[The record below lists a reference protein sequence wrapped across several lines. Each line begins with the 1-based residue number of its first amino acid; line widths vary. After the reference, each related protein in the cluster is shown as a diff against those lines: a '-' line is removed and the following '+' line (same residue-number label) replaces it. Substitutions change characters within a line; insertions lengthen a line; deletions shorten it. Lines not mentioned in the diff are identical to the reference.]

1 MHSLHRDANGIFP
14 FIHSTGDS
22 WKCCELK
29 EARVASPANDALKWE
44 LENWDHR
51 VDIERDNLIHRLG
64 LDKSKHSKGA
74 PSLTTN
80 CALLPMSP
88 IKGPVAPLP
97 ISPRADDDA
106 AAAAAAAGAEEETGE
121 VFAVPT

>member
-1 MHSLHRDANGIFP
+1 MGPLVPFEKFDLACMLYERVLNKDSFQLIVNTFP
-14 FIHSTGDS
+14 D
-22 WKCCELK
+22 
-29 EARVASPANDALKWE
+29 PQ
-44 LENWDHR
+44 
-51 VDIERDNLIHRLG
+51 ERDNLIHRLG